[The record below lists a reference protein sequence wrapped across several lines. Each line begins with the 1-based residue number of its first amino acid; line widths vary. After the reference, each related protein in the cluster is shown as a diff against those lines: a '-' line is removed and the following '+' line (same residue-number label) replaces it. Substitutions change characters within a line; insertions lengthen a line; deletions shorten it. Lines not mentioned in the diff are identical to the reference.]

1 MLLRLLPHL
10 VPRFIVALSP
20 LRRDTLTDR
29 QRLTLERCIKA
40 LTEAAL
46 VALFMVFLALMSVV
60 LEYPGS
66 PVNKLLPL
74 GWVRR
79 ALMGIAAGA
88 SLACVIYSPWG
99 QRTGAHINP
108 AVTLAMGLIRR
119 IRLRTTLFYI
129 TAQLTGAILGMSVAE
144 LLLGR
149 YLSHPKVDHIAT
161 TPGDAGEPWAFVGEL
176 SFSFALMTL
185 ILVLTSRPKW
195 APYTGLAVAITVAVF
210 TATAAPLSGMSMN
223 PARTLGAAI
232 FGHDWHSLWI
242 YFVAPPAGM
251 LLAATL
257 YARLRRSR
265 RVRHLP
271 GV

>member
-1 MLLRLLPHL
+1 ML
-10 VPRFIVALSP
+10 PRFLITRWFLSNTSP
-20 LRRDTLTDR
+20 DPHSTWLR
-29 QRLTLERCIKA
+29 CHKA

-46 VALFMVFLALMSVV
+46 VACFMVFLALMSVL

-66 PVNKLLPL
+66 ALHQLLPWP
-74 GWVRR
+74 WVRR
-79 ALMGIAAGA
+79 ALMGLCAGS

-108 AVTLAMGLIRR
+108 AVTLAMALIRR
-119 IRLRTTLFYI
+119 IRLRTTLLYV
-129 TAQLTGAILGMSVAE
+129 TAQLMGAMGGMAIAE

-149 YLSHPKVDHIAT
+149 YLAHPQVDHIAT
-161 TPGDAGEPWAFVGEL
+161 APGDAGLSWAFVGEL

-185 ILVLTSRPKW
+185 ILVLSSRPRW

-223 PARTLGAAI
+223 PARTLGSAI
-232 FGHDWHSLWI
+232 FSQDWHDLWI
-242 YFVAPPAGM
+242 YFVAPPLGM
-251 LLAATL
+251 LTAAGA
-257 YARLRRSR
+257 YVRLRKLR

-271 GV
+271 GI